1 MICNFTHFSIAL
13 LWFLPVFSS
22 AQTEPMDLSLEQSLT
37 LLRSENKSL
46 RIAGKEVELAKNEHQ
61 KLNAF
66 WYPTISAAG
75 AYVHMSNPIEVRQ
88 SLNQFTD
95 PAKEYVHSILPNDQ
109 FISSLLDKIG
119 QNTLTL
125 PLISQNVTS
134 IDANLTWPIFT
145 GGKRIYAGKIGK
157 KLVSVAEVNREP
169 TGFADRKLFWLTS
182 RPAGCRGQ
190 DGNLQLPENPLRP
203 GFEVRATRD
212 DQPG

>member
-13 LWFLPVFSS
+13 LWFLPAFSS

-95 PAKEYVHSILPNDQ
+95 PA
-109 FISSLLDKIG
+109 
-119 QNTLTL
+119 
-125 PLISQNVTS
+125 
-134 IDANLTWPIFT
+134 
-145 GGKRIYAGKIGK
+145 
-157 KLVSVAEVNREP
+157 
-169 TGFADRKLFWLTS
+169 
-182 RPAGCRGQ
+182 
-190 DGNLQLPENPLRP
+190 
-203 GFEVRATRD
+203 
-212 DQPG
+212 

>member
-109 FISSLLDKIG
+109 FILSLIH
-119 QNTLTL
+119 
-125 PLISQNVTS
+125 I
-134 IDANLTWPIFT
+134 
-145 GGKRIYAGKIGK
+145 
-157 KLVSVAEVNREP
+157 
-169 TGFADRKLFWLTS
+169 
-182 RPAGCRGQ
+182 
-190 DGNLQLPENPLRP
+190 
-203 GFEVRATRD
+203 
-212 DQPG
+212 